1 VLYACEATLDAILVI
16 AAIQVAASALWWVHS
31 SYAHALM
38 IGAGIVQ
45 LALDLRWATLRVER
59 RGCCLEL
66 LMAGRRR
73 LPLTALTRERER
85 LADPRLQ
92 SRLADSFDDL
102 AALAALNHWRRE
114 RQRPMY
120 SQRVLAAV
128 EPHLRDVAERLRAGD
143 VEVRGVALLEHLVT
157 DGASPLY
164 GAEIGSFETSSR
176 AAAICCH
183 SDHQTAAFHAKPGL
197 GSREVSALSNGGAVS
212 LAAAGGPPG
221 LDAIGEVIRG
231 HGLTPAQPV
240 AT

>member
-1 VLYACEATLDAILVI
+1 MPPTSPHNRRIRSEGLAAWHRAGRGHSPEALLGAGHPLVAVLYACEATMDAILVV
-16 AAIQVAASALWWVHS
+16 AAIQLAASVLWWVHS
-31 SYAHALM
+31 SYAHALV

-66 LMAGRRR
+66 LIAGRGR

-85 LADPRLQ
+85 LADRRLQ
-92 SRLADSFDDL
+92 ARLADSFDDL

-164 GAEIGSFETSSR
+164 GAEIGSLRDELAR
-176 AAAICCH
+176 
-183 SDHQTAAFHAKPGL
+183 GRYL
-197 GSREVSALSNGGAVS
+197 LS
-212 LAAAGGPPG
+212 
-221 LDAIGEVIRG
+221 
-231 HGLTPAQPV
+231 
-240 AT
+240 